1 MMTQFFFDSHGG
13 LHVTCDPAVPGAAAF
28 GPGAASL
35 KARPEQGG
43 LALLEGE
50 TPWAAARRV
59 GRLML
64 SEDGGWYYLS

>member
-13 LHVTCDPAVPGAAAF
+13 LHVTCDPAVPG
-28 GPGAASL
+28 GAASL